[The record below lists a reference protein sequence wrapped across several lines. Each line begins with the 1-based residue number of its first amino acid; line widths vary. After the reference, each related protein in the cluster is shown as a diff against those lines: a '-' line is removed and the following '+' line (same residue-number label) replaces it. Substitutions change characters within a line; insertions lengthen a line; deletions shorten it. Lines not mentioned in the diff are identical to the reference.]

1 MPVIV
6 VRGRQRQKECLEF
19 EASLVYKFQASLGYV
34 VKACLRA
41 TKDGREILT
50 LPSVQGCTFDKL
62 EKRTTLS
69 FKFP

>member
-1 MPVIV
+1 MLIIV

-19 EASLVYKFQASLGYV
+19 EASLVYKFQASLGYM
-34 VKACLRA
+34 VKACLKA
-41 TKDGREILT
+41 TKDVREILT

-62 EKRTTLS
+62 EKGTTFS